1 MKRILLPLALFAC
14 FYGESL
20 FVDLFSTASLFKDRL
35 VIPHFLLIA
44 LTLMGIYFF
53 RNTAIMYAAAFGLI
67 FDIYYTEIIGVY
79 LFLFPISVYIAS
91 KMIKLL
97 QVNVLTAALIVII
110 NISLVEWLIYGLN
123 ILLFNVPVRM
133 MEFLENRLLPSLAL
147 NLIFYFIIFVP
158 YTRWLQHLH
167 KKLSSE

>member
-1 MKRILLPLALFAC
+1 MKRVLLPLVLFAC

-20 FVDLFSTASLFKDRL
+20 FVDFFSTASLFKDRL

-44 LTLMGIYFF
+44 LTLMGIYLF
-53 RNTAIMYAAAFGLI
+53 RNMTIMYAALFGLI
-67 FDIYYTEIIGVY
+67 FDIYYTGIIGTY

-91 KMIKLL
+91 KMIKILHVNIL
-97 QVNVLTAALIVII
+97 TVGLIVLVNV
-110 NISLVEWLIYGLN
+110 SLVESLVYGLN
-123 ILLFNVPVRM
+123 ILLFNVPVTM
-133 MEFLENRLLPSLAL
+133 MAFLENRLLPSLVV

-167 KKLSSE
+167 KQLLSE